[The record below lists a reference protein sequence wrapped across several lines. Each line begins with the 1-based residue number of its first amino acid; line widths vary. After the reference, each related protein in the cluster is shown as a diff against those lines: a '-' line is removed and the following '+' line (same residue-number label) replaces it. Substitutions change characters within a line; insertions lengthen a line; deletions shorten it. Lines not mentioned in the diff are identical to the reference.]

1 MNTSSMPKEKI
12 FTKDFTLDSIIS
24 FCCSL
29 NYFMLLINIAGFA
42 SVEFGADPA
51 AGGMAAGIYV
61 IGGLIS
67 RVFIGK
73 YVELFGRKRM
83 LVISLLAA
91 ALMSASYFFVSSL
104 IMLFAVRF
112 LHGMCYGLSSTCTS
126 DIVAK
131 LVPPS
136 RRGEGLGYF
145 FLSLTLSCAIGPLL
159 GMTLGASQS
168 YDTVF
173 AIGLVMYSV
182 ALVMALILH
191 VPEEELTEGQKA
203 EARSFDI
210 RNLFQVSAIPLSL
223 MVMVFYFAYSGVLSF
238 LAEYAE
244 FLDIVG
250 IASFFYVAVA
260 IGTLVSRLSAGRIYD
275 ARGSNIVMIPGLLS
289 FISGMVIFAT
299 TDNEM
304 LFLGAGLLIGFGISI
319 VYSITQ
325 SIIVAHSPPRRYG
338 VTMSTYSAFDDL
350 GSGIGPSIL
359 GLLITSVGFRDMYL
373 FSAGVACLSLLMYW
387 VIHGRREGRTPGCEI
402 RPDTD

>member
-1 MNTSSMPKEKI
+1 MAKEKI

-29 NYFMLLINIAGFA
+29 NYFTLLINIAGFA
-42 SVEFGADPA
+42 SFAFGADPA

-83 LVISLLAA
+83 LVLSLLAA
-91 ALMSASYFFVSSL
+91 AIMSASYFFVSSL
-104 IMLFAVRF
+104 LMLFAIRF

-159 GMTLGASQS
+159 GMTLGASQN

-173 AIGLVMYSV
+173 TIGLVMYSI

-191 VPEEELTEGQKA
+191 VPEEELTESQKA

-223 MVMVFYFAYSGVLSF
+223 MVMVFYFSYSGVLSF

-260 IGTLVSRLSAGRIYD
+260 LGTLVSRLSAGKIYD